1 MTQTPGLTNIR
12 HVIAIASG
20 KGGVGKSTVATNL
33 AFALKKLNYKVGLMD
48 ADLYGPSQPGLLGT
62 ETRPTGQNGFIVPV
76 EKAGIKYISMG
87 IMTASNTPTIIR
99 APIANKAI
107 TQFLTGVLWGEL
119 DFLLID
125 LPPGTGDIQLTIAQQ
140 AKLSGVVIVT
150 TPQRMAAEIA
160 KKGLQMF
167 ESLNAPILGVI
178 ENMSGF
184 TCVHCNE
191 VTAPFKKG
199 GGRMMALEMK
209 VPFLGELPLDPE
221 IMMSSDDGINLQV
234 EKAQSAGALSFIKIA
249 NEMLANLEEVQTKS
263 NNQEAEKIENNQTM
277 INISW
282 KDGTKSSIDVYTLRT
297 KCPCAV
303 CVDENSG
310 KRILKPEQIPLTIK
324 AQSVSPVG
332 RYGIKIQFSDGHNTG
347 IYAFSKLKEMSN
359 SSNEE
364 KFSL

>member
-1 MTQTPGLTNIR
+1 MTQTPGITNIR

-62 ETRPTGQNGFIVPV
+62 ETRPVGENGFIVPV
-76 EKAGIKYISMG
+76 EKSGIKYISMG
-87 IMTASNTPTIIR
+87 IMTPTKGPMIMR
-99 APIANKAI
+99 APIAIKAI
-107 TQFLTGVLWGEL
+107 SQFLTGVLWGEL

-167 ESLNAPILGVI
+167 ETLNAPILGVI

-184 TCVHCNE
+184 TCGHCNE

-234 EKAQSAGALSFIKIA
+234 EKAQSVGALSFIKIA

-263 NNQEAEKIENNQTM
+263 INQEAEKVENAETI
-277 INISW
+277 INIFW

-297 KCPCAV
+297 QCPCAV

-310 KRILKPEQIPLTIK
+310 KRILRPEQIPLTIK
-324 AQSVSPVG
+324 AQTVQPVG

-347 IYAFSKLKEMSN
+347 IYGFIKLKEMSN

>member
-33 AFALKKLNYKVGLMD
+33 AYALKKLNYKVGLMD

-62 ETRPTGQNGFIVPV
+62 DTRPTGLNGFIVPV
-76 EKAGIKYISMG
+76 EKSGIKYISMG
-87 IMTASNTPTIIR
+87 IMSPSDKPTIIR

-107 TQFLTGVLWGEL
+107 SQFLTGVLWGEL

-184 TCVHCNE
+184 ACPHCNE

-199 GGRMMALEMK
+199 GGRMMAEEML

-221 IMMSSDDGINLQV
+221 IMMSSDDGLNLQV
-234 EKAQSAGALSFIKIA
+234 DKPQSAGALSFIKIT
-249 NEMLANLEEVQTKS
+249 NEMLAKLEEVQAKS
-263 NNQEAEKIENNQTM
+263 INQEAERIDNEQTM
-277 INISW
+277 INIFW
-282 KDGTKSSIDVYTLRT
+282 KDGTKTSMDVYTLRT
-297 KCPCAV
+297 QCPCAV

-310 KRILKPEQIPLTIK
+310 KRILKPGQIALTIK
-324 AQSVSPVG
+324 AESVKPVG

-347 IYAFSKLKEMSN
+347 IYMFTKLKETYN
-359 SSNEE
+359 SANE
-364 KFSL
+364 KPFSL

>member
-1 MTQTPGLTNIR
+1 MRISMGQ
-12 HVIAIASG
+12 VSQDY
-20 KGGVGKSTVATNL
+20 L
-33 AFALKKLNYKVGLMD
+33 A
-48 ADLYGPSQPGLLGT
+48 QRLGRG
-62 ETRPTGQNGFIVPV
+62 ENGFIVPV
-76 EKAGIKYISMG
+76 EKSGIKYISMG
-87 IMTASNTPTIIR
+87 IMTPSKGPMIIR
-99 APIANKAI
+99 APIAIKAI
-107 TQFLTGVLWGEL
+107 SQFLTGVLWGEL

-125 LPPGTGDIQLTIAQQ
+125 LPPGTGDIQLTLAQQ
-140 AKLSGVVIVT
+140 ARLSGVVIVT

-167 ESLNAPILGVI
+167 ETLNAPILGVI

-184 TCVHCNE
+184 ACAHCNE

-199 GGRMMALEMK
+199 GGRMMAEEMK
-209 VPFLGELPLDPE
+209 VPFLGELPLDPQ

-234 EKAQSAGALSFIKIA
+234 ENAHSVGALSFIKIA
-249 NEMLANLEEVQTKS
+249 NEMLAKLEEVQEKS
-263 NNQEAEKIENNQTM
+263 IKNEAEKIENDQTS

-282 KDGTKSSIDVYTLRT
+282 KDGTNSSIDIYTLRT
-297 KCPCAV
+297 QCPCAV

-347 IYAFSKLKEMSN
+347 IYRFTNLKEMSK
-359 SSNEE
+359 SPTE
-364 KFSL
+364 KIFSL